1 MKKKF
6 IISVDV
12 EGIPLR
18 DSGMDYS
25 SIINGVPL
33 LLDLF
38 SEFNVCSTFF
48 VTSDAAENTAHVLRE
63 VIKREH
69 EIGCHAYGSQGY
81 ADLKGATDTINE
93 HFKVSPIGFRA
104 HRHKIN
110 GKTLMW
116 LSTLGYKYDSSIVSS
131 SQLFNKHYYP
141 KAPKTPYRPSLN
153 NICEEGY
160 CSLIEIPI
168 SALPIIRLPIGLG
181 YIKLFGLNLY
191 KLFLSR
197 LNQEIVTMYL
207 HPYDLFPLSGD
218 VDAPLNFM
226 LAQKRRTKG
235 FEVLQ
240 GLLEHLEEKFSPAYI
255 RAQEILNY
263 DELVSRGELNR
274 PSPPCNGGVL
284 TLNDWPF
291 IKIWGDLCIF

>member
-1 MKKKF
+1 LKKKF

-18 DSGMDYS
+18 ESGMDYS
-25 SIINGVPL
+25 SIIEGVPL

-38 SEFNVCSTFF
+38 NEFNMCSTFF
-48 VTSDAAENTAHVLRE
+48 VTSDVAENTAHVLRE

-69 EIGCHAYGSQGY
+69 EIGCHAYGTQGY
-81 ADLKGATDTINE
+81 ADLKGATDAINE
-93 HFKVSPIGFRA
+93 HLKVSPIGFRA
-104 HRHKIN
+104 HRHRIN
-110 GKTLMW
+110 GKTLMS
-116 LSTLGYKYDSSIVSS
+116 LSRLGYKYDSSIVSS
-131 SQLFNKHYYP
+131 SRLFNKHYYP

-168 SALPIIRLPIGLG
+168 SALPIIKLPIALS

-207 HPYDLFPLSGD
+207 HPYDLFPMPSN
-218 VDAPLNFM
+218 VDAPFNFM
-226 LAQKRRTKG
+226 LAHKRRTKG
-235 FEVLQ
+235 FNVLK
-240 GLLEHLEEKFSPAYI
+240 GLLEHLEDVFSPEYVCAKDALQHITNKLDMSCNI
-255 RAQEILNY
+255 R
-263 DELVSRGELNR
+263 
-274 PSPPCNGGVL
+274 
-284 TLNDWPF
+284 
-291 IKIWGDLCIF
+291 

>member
-18 DSGMDYS
+18 DSGIDYS

-38 SEFNVCSTFF
+38 NEFNVCSTFF
-48 VTSDAAENTAHVLRE
+48 VTSDAAENTPRVLRE
-63 VIKREH
+63 VVKREH

-81 ADLKGATDTINE
+81 ADLRGATDAINE
-93 HFKVSPIGFRA
+93 HLNVSPIGFRA

-110 GKTLMW
+110 GKTLVS
-116 LSTLGYKYDSSIVSS
+116 LSRLGYKYDSSIVSS
-131 SQLFNKHYYP
+131 SRLFNNQYYP
-141 KAPKTPYRPSLN
+141 KAPKTPYHPSLN
-153 NICEEGY
+153 NICEEGS

-168 SALPIIRLPIGLG
+168 SALPIIRLPIGLS

-207 HPYDLFPLSGD
+207 HPYDLFPMPSN
-218 VDAPLNFM
+218 VDAPLDFIV
-226 LAQKRRTKG
+226 AHKRRTKG

-240 GLLEHLEEKFSPAYI
+240 GLLEYLEEKFSPTYI
-255 RAQEILNY
+255 RAQEMLNY
-263 DELVSRGELNR
+263 NELVSRGGVE
-274 PSPPCNGGVL
+274 PPVS
-284 TLNDWPF
+284 TM
-291 IKIWGDLCIF
+291 